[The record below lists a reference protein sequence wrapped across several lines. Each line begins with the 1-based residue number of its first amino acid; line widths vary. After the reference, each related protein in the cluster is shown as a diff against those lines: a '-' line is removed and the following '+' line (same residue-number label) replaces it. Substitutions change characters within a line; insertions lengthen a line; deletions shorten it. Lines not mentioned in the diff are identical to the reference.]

1 MGTLCAFIRFPSD
14 HWIGWRE
21 NLNPETID
29 FPMKVMGFSCS
40 ISQQNQSID
49 HQIIQTSWWVPG
61 EFSGSVS
68 FSQPQFQ
75 HFLTHRPGDVPSP
88 KAWCQAQLF
97 GLCAASRVQ
106 RVGCQAQRT
115 FVEGRDLGSR
125 IPEVVRWIMVFWSRK
140 LSIVGIWTSLFLGN
154 LSFEQCSQAVNSLV

>member
-1 MGTLCAFIRFPSD
+1 MEKNMKHSRLRSANISCVENYSADAEGTWWNIWAFIRFPSN
-14 HWIGWRE
+14 HSNILFRGNFRA
-21 NLNPETID
+21 L
-29 FPMKVMGFSCS
+29 
-40 ISQQNQSID
+40 
-49 HQIIQTSWWVPG
+49 
-61 EFSGSVS
+61 SVS
-68 FSQPQFQ
+68 ASPFSAF
-75 HFLTHRPGDVPSP
+75 FDTSPGDVPSP